1 MTTGLIAAE
10 KASTFV
16 TFTRIVLSNRTHE
29 RSKKMKPKH
38 LQIVLCAAMI
48 LCVGNAAM
56 GQITEPVIEDV
67 QATITKTVQ
76 DLKEMSAYLG
86 DILCVK
92 LVVDNPYPGP
102 VLVVENLGSPFTYM
116 NGSCTLDGACTT
128 PTNANGKMS
137 FLVEPGSHEITFMA
151 QVVQVEAYN
160 MYISNVAE
168 VYGPDCVD
176 DEDCVIIKLC
186 RYKIHKWLWS
196 YTHPGI
202 MPLPMREEIG
212 WVMEISV
219 KNTFPFT
226 MQDVVV
232 SDRLAAELKLDYYL
246 PATADVVTKT
256 KGKSEKVSLTWN
268 IGTLSPGSSASLK
281 LYVSTDLNPSGK
293 QEFTSPG
300 CYELNS
306 GSVVK
311 FKDPITGN
319 QLSAHTGSVH
329 VYVVGIDD

>member
-1 MTTGLIAAE
+1 
-10 KASTFV
+10 
-16 TFTRIVLSNRTHE
+16 
-29 RSKKMKPKH
+29 
-38 LQIVLCAAMI
+38 MI
-48 LCVGNAAM
+48 LCIGNAAM
-56 GQITEPVIEDV
+56 GQITEPVVEEV
-67 QATITKTVQ
+67 QATISKTVQ
-76 DLKEMSAYLG
+76 GLEEMSAYLG

-92 LVVDNPYPGP
+92 LVVDNPYPVP
-102 VLVVENLGSPFTYM
+102 VLVIENLGSPFTYM
-116 NGSCTLDGACTT
+116 GGSCTLDGASVA
-128 PTNANGKMS
+128 PTNNDGKMS
-137 FLVEPGSHEITFMA
+137 FLVEPGEHVITFTA

-168 VYGPDCVD
+168 VHDPDCNVD
-176 DEDCVIIKLC
+176 CQDSVRIKLC
-186 RYKIHKWLWS
+186 RFKIHKWLWS

-246 PATADVVTKT
+246 PATADVVTKLQ
-256 KGKSEKVSLTWN
+256 GKSEKVSLTWN

-311 FKDPITGN
+311 FKDPLTGN